1 MKRKNLIRNWTIIT
15 MALLGVAFMA
25 SISVASNTDK
35 QEQILDKVSQEGYMA
50 MQETGFA
57 RIAIFDGQLE
67 QASKLL
73 EKAKAHLSTA
83 KKNAPELTVTV
94 KAVEKMGKKTINS
107 AKITE
112 TNDLIPIDAGLTLA
126 EDFIATPEKSAK
138 IKEANEHMK
147 KGEHAKAHEIL
158 KEAGIGVSVSR
169 VLMPLNFVTSQ
180 VDRAYALIKDHK
192 YYEANLAL
200 KGATE
205 SLIVDTVLLYEP
217 AKIKEKK

>member
-1 MKRKNLIRNWTIIT
+1 MNRKSLMKRWTAIT
-15 MALLGVAFMA
+15 MALLGVFWLAG
-25 SISVASNTDK
+25 ISAAADAGK

-50 MQETGFA
+50 MQEAGFA
-57 RIAIFDGQLE
+57 RVAIFDGQLDE
-67 QASKLL
+67 AVQLL
-73 EKAKAHLSTA
+73 EKARLHLATA
-83 KKNAPELTVTV
+83 KKNAPELSVTV
-94 KAVEKMGKKTINS
+94 KAVEKMGNKTIDS
-107 AKITE
+107 AKMTE
-112 TNDLIPIDAGLTLA
+112 TNDLIPIDAALTLA
-126 EDFIATPEKSAK
+126 DDFISTPEKTAK

-169 VLMPLNFVTSQ
+169 VLMPLDFVTSQ
-180 VDRAYALIKDHK
+180 IEKADSLMKDHK

-217 AKIKEKK
+217 APAKKKK